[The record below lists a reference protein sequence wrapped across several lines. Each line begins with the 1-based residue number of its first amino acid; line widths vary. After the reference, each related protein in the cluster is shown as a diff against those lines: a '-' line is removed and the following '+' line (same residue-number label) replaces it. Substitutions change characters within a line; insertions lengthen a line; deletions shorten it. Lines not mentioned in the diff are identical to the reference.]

1 MSHQQAEIGETLP
14 KAFFCVCVCVLL
26 RRGHATKEESIS
38 PFPSPLLLIASFNYS
53 CTLKQK
59 LSNINDAFNKA
70 VVIYLKKSY
79 MTFFKVWITSQ

>member
-14 KAFFCVCVCVLL
+14 KAFFFLCVCYLEEDMQ
-26 RRGHATKEESIS
+26 TKEESIS

-59 LSNINDAFNKA
+59 LSNINDASNKA

-79 MTFFKVWITSQ
+79 MTFFKVWITSQW